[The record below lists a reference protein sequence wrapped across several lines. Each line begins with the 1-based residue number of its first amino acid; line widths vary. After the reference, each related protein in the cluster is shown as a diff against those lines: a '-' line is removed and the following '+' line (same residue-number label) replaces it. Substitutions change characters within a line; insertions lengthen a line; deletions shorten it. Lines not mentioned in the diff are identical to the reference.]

1 VQKLKKIYLE
11 ISNICNLQCSFCPEV
26 ERGKKILSAAD
37 FKETVEK
44 IQDHTEELALHLM
57 GEPLAH
63 PEFPIILKSTTL
75 PLNITTNGI
84 LISRFADL
92 LLETPHLRQINFSV
106 HSFKNNFPDRPL
118 KEYLTPLLEFCRKAN
133 TLRPDLYINFRLWNQ
148 TQKDQINNEND
159 EILDSIEEFF
169 DLKIPRL
176 IDVSSIKSKKLIGR
190 TYIHFDSLFDWPSL
204 SSKTYA
210 TTGKCY
216 GLTHQIGIHAN
227 GDVVPCCLDKE
238 AKLKLGNIFETDLKT
253 IRKSERA
260 KKIIKGFKE
269 NILVEELCQKCQF
282 RTRFD

>member
-26 ERGKKILSAAD
+26 ERGKKILSATD
-37 FKETVEK
+37 FKNTVDK
-44 IQDHTEELALHLM
+44 IKDHTEELALHLM

-63 PEFPIILKSTTL
+63 PEFSIILGSTTL

-92 LLETPHLRQINFSV
+92 LLKTPNLRQINFSV

-118 KEYLTPLLEFCRKAN
+118 KEYLNPLLQFCKNAN
-133 TLRPDLYINFRLWNQ
+133 SLRPDLYINFRLWNQ

-159 EILDSIEEFF
+159 EILDAIEEFF
-169 DLKIPRL
+169 NLKIPRL
-176 IDVSSIKSKKLIGR
+176 IDVSSIKSKKLTGR
-190 TYIHFDSLFDWPSL
+190 TYVHFDSLFNWPSL
-204 SSKTYA
+204 TEKTYA

-238 AKLKLGNIFETDLKT
+238 AKLKLGNIFESDLKS
-253 IRKSERA
+253 IRESDRA